1 MEPNY
6 VDKFGIL
13 EEKCKRLEQTLG
25 TLITWINSSAVGV
38 LSNRDATALLEM
50 LKEK

>member
-1 MEPNY
+1 MDRFSPE
-6 VDKFGIL
+6 FMAL
-13 EEKCKRLEQTLG
+13 ERKCVRLEKTLG

-38 LSNRDATALLEM
+38 LSNRDATAILEM